1 MIKTQFADSYVN
13 YMPNAHFKDYIK
25 VGIVLVEENNELI
38 EEIDYFEELKV
49 DGD

>member
-1 MIKTQFADSYVN
+1 MIRTWCDDSYVN

-38 EEIDYFEELKV
+38 EEIDYYFEKLMV
-49 DGD
+49 IR

>member
-1 MIKTQFADSYVN
+1 MIHMWITCQ
-13 YMPNAHFKDYIK
+13 MHTLRTIK

-38 EEIDYFEELKV
+38 EEIDCFGKLKV

>member
-1 MIKTQFADSYVN
+1 MHTLRT
-13 YMPNAHFKDYIK
+13 IK

-38 EEIDYFEELKV
+38 EEIDCFGKLKV

>member
-1 MIKTQFADSYVN
+1 MVKTWFDDSHVN

-38 EEIDYFEELKV
+38 EEIDYFEKLKV